1 MLYKNPYIEVCLEG
15 PQSLLRGLSQKE
27 KEILV
32 QHHTYAQYRKGEL
45 LIKEGEKP
53 HGLICLS
60 SGKVKVFKEGVGGRE
75 QILRMVSPQGFIG
88 YRAIF
93 ADSSYCASAI
103 AIEDATICI
112 FEKDCFIKIVR
123 KNPDLAL
130 KLMKAFAEELGFSN
144 NRTVSLT
151 QKHIR
156 GRLAESLLV
165 LRDTYG
171 FENDGKT
178 IRVYLSR
185 EDIANLSNM
194 TTSNAIRTLSTLASE
209 EIIAIEGRKIMI
221 LDTHKLERISE
232 LG

>member
-1 MLYKNPYIEVCLEG
+1 MLYKNPYIEQCLEG
-15 PQSLLRGLSQKE
+15 NHSLLKGLSQKE

-32 QHHTYAQYRKGEL
+32 QHHTYIIYRKGEVL
-45 LIKEGEKP
+45 LKDGETP
-53 HGLICLS
+53 RGLICLS
-60 SGKVKVFKEGVGGRE
+60 SGKAKVLKEGVGGRE
-75 QILRMVSPQGFIG
+75 QILRMVKPQGFIG
-88 YRAIF
+88 YVAIF
-93 ADSSYCASAI
+93 ADSPYYASAI
-103 AIEDATICI
+103 AIEDSSVCI
-112 FEKDCFIKIVR
+112 FEKDCFIRIVR

-130 KLMKAFAEELGFSN
+130 NLIKAFAEELGFSN

-165 LRDTYG
+165 LKDTYG
-171 FENDGKT
+171 YENDGKT

-221 LDTHKLERISE
+221 LDCHKLEKISE

>member
-1 MLYKNPYIEVCLEG
+1 MQYKNPYIEQCLEG
-15 PQSLLRGLSQKE
+15 SHSLLKGLSQKE
-27 KEILV
+27 KETLI

-45 LIKEGEKP
+45 LLKEGEKP
-53 HGLICLS
+53 HGLVCLA

-75 QILRMVSPQGFIG
+75 QILRMVRPQGFIG

-93 ADSSYCASAI
+93 ADSCYSASAV
-103 AIEDATICI
+103 AIEDSVICI
-112 FEKDCFIKIVR
+112 FEKDCVIKIIR

-130 KLMKAFAEELGFSN
+130 LFMKVFADELGYSN

-178 IRVYLSR
+178 IQVYLSR
-185 EDIANLSNM
+185 EDIASLSNM

-209 EIIAIEGRKIMI
+209 DIIAIEGRKIMI
-221 LDTHKLERISE
+221 LDCHKLERISE

>member
-1 MLYKNPYIEVCLEG
+1 MVYKNQYIEQCLEG
-15 PQSLLRGLSQKE
+15 THSLMKELNQKE
-27 KEILV
+27 KEALI
-32 QHHTYAQYRKGEL
+32 QHHTYAQYKKGEL
-45 LIKEGEKP
+45 LVKDGEKP
-53 HGLICLS
+53 YGLICLA

-75 QILRMVSPQGFIG
+75 QILRMVRPQGFIG
-88 YRAIF
+88 YSAIF
-93 ADSSYCASAI
+93 ADSPYYASAI
-103 AIEDATICI
+103 AIEDSTVCI
-112 FEKDCFIKIVR
+112 FEKDCFIRLVR
-123 KNPDLAL
+123 KNPDLSM
-130 KLMKAFAEELGFSN
+130 KLMKELAEELGFSN

-171 FENDGKT
+171 LENDGKT

-209 EIIAIEGRKIMI
+209 EIISIEGRKIMI
-221 LDTHKLERISE
+221 LDCHRLERISD